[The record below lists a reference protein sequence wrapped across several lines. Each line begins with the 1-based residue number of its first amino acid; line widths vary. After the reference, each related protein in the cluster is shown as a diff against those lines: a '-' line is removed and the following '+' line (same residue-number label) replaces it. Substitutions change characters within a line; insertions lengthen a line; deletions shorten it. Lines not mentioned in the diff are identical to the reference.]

1 MDLSKA
7 KYLVPN
13 ALTLGSIYCGI
24 SSIHLSTTAQNPS
37 DMMMAAWFI
46 VIAMVCDGMDGR
58 VARMTK
64 SESEFGVQ
72 LDSLADLVSF
82 GVAPGFLLFNW
93 GMQPLG
99 RMGLFFAFVFAGCT
113 ALRLARF
120 NVMAANHVGVM
131 KYFLGLPSPL
141 AAGAVVS
148 VVLAHVSMTGEMTTL
163 ASGSVAALGTLLGGL
178 MVSNVRYRTFKDVNF
193 RGRAGLIAIGLIFAS
208 AAVGM
213 AFKPGVAF
221 VVLMMLYIAIG
232 IIGGVVSWSRAIL
245 GEDAEDFEEIEEFV
259 QDED

>member
-24 SSIHLSTTAQNPS
+24 SSIHLSTTAQGPK
-37 DMMMAAWFI
+37 DMMMAAWLI

-82 GVAPGFLLFNW
+82 GVAPGFLLYNW

-99 RMGLFFAFVFAGCT
+99 RWGLFFAFVFAACT

-120 NVMAANHVGVM
+120 NVMAAQHAGVM

-148 VVLAHVSMTGEMTTL
+148 VVLAHVSMTKEMTTL
-163 ASGSVAALGTLLGGL
+163 ASGSVAALGTLLGVL

-193 RGRAGLIAIGLIFAS
+193 RGRAGVLAIGLIFAS

-221 VVLMMLYIAIG
+221 VILMMLYIAIG

-245 GEDAEDFEEIEEFV
+245 GEEAEDFDEFAENEEI
-259 QDED
+259 